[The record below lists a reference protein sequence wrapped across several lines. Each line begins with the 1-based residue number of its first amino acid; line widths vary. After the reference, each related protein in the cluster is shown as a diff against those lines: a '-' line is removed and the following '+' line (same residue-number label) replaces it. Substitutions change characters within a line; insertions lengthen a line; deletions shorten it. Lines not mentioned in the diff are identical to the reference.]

1 MFEKSGTK
9 CQVAVIYGRNR
20 KKKVEIASLPKQ
32 SCPGKQGS
40 RGLSKA
46 WSPSWWYMPVILA
59 LQRLKQANEE
69 LEASL
74 GHKPGPVK

>member
-1 MFEKSGTK
+1 MFEKSGTE

-40 RGLSKA
+40 RGFIKSPEPFLGVHACDLST
-46 WSPSWWYMPVILA
+46 P
-59 LQRLKQANEE
+59 
-69 LEASL
+69 EAEA
-74 GHKPGPVK
+74 GK